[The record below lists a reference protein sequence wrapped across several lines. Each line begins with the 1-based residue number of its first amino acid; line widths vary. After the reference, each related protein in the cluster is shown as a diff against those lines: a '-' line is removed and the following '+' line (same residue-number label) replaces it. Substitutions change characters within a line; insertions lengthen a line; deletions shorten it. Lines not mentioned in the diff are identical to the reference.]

1 MDQLR
6 KLVNGIRSL
15 LNSATFRQ
23 STITFSGTAINGLLG
38 AVFYILVARFL
49 GPSSFGILI
58 VAITFLTLLSDVGDL
73 GTDTGLVNFVG
84 RYIRRKPIKAYRFL
98 KLGLK
103 IKLIVWLI
111 VLTVGFVFADQI
123 ALLLFKKYELTN
135 PLRLAFF
142 GVGGFLFFSFI
153 THALQ
158 GMQKFWAWSGIQI
171 GTNAVRVVIII
182 ILLVFGIFNLTST
195 LTVYIATPFL
205 GFLVGMSILPKK
217 FLRVDKEM
225 SVGAEFFHYNKWV
238 AAFTLVAAVSSRL
251 DTFISARLLSAFEVG
266 LYSAASQ
273 LTVIIP
279 QIVVAMGTVI
289 SPKMASTGNRQAFVK
304 YLKKTQV
311 MMLGISLLGIISI
324 PALAFLVPYIFG
336 SEYLGSIPI
345 FVILFLGELIFLI
358 SVPVHSA
365 VFYYFSYPRLF
376 FWLSLVHLMITVFGG
391 WYLISLYGALGAAY
405 IVAVGNIVNFLIPL
419 LWVLK
424 KLRIKSK

>member
-1 MDQLR
+1 MGQIARLGYSI
-6 KLVNGIRSL
+6 LSSL
-15 LNSATFRQ
+15 KSATFHQ
-23 STITFSGTAINGLLG
+23 SAITFLGTAINGILG

-49 GPSSFGILI
+49 GPASFGLLM
-58 VAITFLTLLSDVGDL
+58 VTITLLTLISDIGDL

-84 RYIRRKPIKAYRFL
+84 RNIKKKPFKAYRFL

-103 IKLIVWLI
+103 IKLMVWLI
-111 VLTVGFVFADQI
+111 VLGVGFVFSDQI
-123 ALLLFKKYELTN
+123 ALLLFKKVELTN

-289 SPKMASTGNRQAFVK
+289 SPKMASMGNKEVFVK
-304 YLKKTQV
+304 YLKKTQIMILGV
-311 MMLGISLLGIISI
+311 AFLGIVTI
-324 PALAFLVPYIFG
+324 PIVAFLVPYVFG

-376 FWLSLVHLMITVFGG
+376 FWLSLVHLTITVVGG
-391 WYLISLYGALGAAY
+391 LYLISLYGVLGAAY
-405 IVAVGNIVNFLIPL
+405 IVVIGNIVNFLIPL

-424 KLRIKSK
+424 KLKIKSK